1 MVENQKTNFVI
12 EVRVSKINDK
22 RYYSVYD
29 ASKRR
34 LLLQTKFLKEVE
46 VFTNGNGHWRTRR

>member
-1 MVENQKTNFVI
+1 MAENQKTNFVI
-12 EVRVSKINDK
+12 EVRVSKINDR

-46 VFTNGNGHWRTRR
+46 VFTNGYGHRGTSQ

>member
-1 MVENQKTNFVI
+1 MENQKTNFVI
-12 EVRVSKINDK
+12 EVRVSKINDR

-46 VFTNGNGHWRTRR
+46 VFTNGYGHRGTSQ

>member
-12 EVRVSKINDK
+12 EVRVSKINDR

-29 ASKRR
+29 ASKRK

-46 VFTNGNGHWRTRR
+46 VFTNGYGHRGTSQ

>member
-12 EVRVSKINDK
+12 EVRVSKINDR

-46 VFTNGNGHWRTRR
+46 VFTNGYGHRGTSQ

>member
-12 EVRVSKINDK
+12 EVRVSKINDR

-34 LLLQTKFLKEVE
+34 LLLQTKYLKEVE
-46 VFTNGNGHWRTRR
+46 VFTNGYGHRRTSQ

>member
-22 RYYSVYD
+22 RYYSIYD
-29 ASKRR
+29 ASRRR

-46 VFTNGNGHWRTRR
+46 VFTNGYGHRRASQ

>member
-12 EVRVSKINDK
+12 EVRVSKINDR

-34 LLLQTKFLKEVE
+34 LLLQTKYLKEVE
-46 VFTNGNGHWRTRR
+46 VFTNGYGHRGTSQ

>member
-29 ASKRR
+29 ASKRK
-34 LLLQTKFLKEVE
+34 LLLHTKYLKEVE
-46 VFTNGNGHWRTRR
+46 VFTNGNGHWRTSR

>member
-1 MVENQKTNFVI
+1 MAENQKTNFVI

-46 VFTNGNGHWRTRR
+46 VFTNGHGYRRTGQ

>member
-22 RYYSVYD
+22 RYYSIYD

-34 LLLQTKFLKEVE
+34 LLLQTKYLKEVE
-46 VFTNGNGHWRTRR
+46 VFTNGYGHRGTSQ

>member
-12 EVRVSKINDK
+12 EVRVSKINDR
-22 RYYSVYD
+22 RYYSVYN
-29 ASKRR
+29 ASKKI

-46 VFTNGNGHWRTRR
+46 VFTNGYGHRRTSQ

>member
-46 VFTNGNGHWRTRR
+46 VFTNEHGYRRTSQ

>member
-12 EVRVSKINDK
+12 EVRVSKINDR

-29 ASKRR
+29 ASRRR
-34 LLLQTKFLKEVE
+34 LLLQTKYLKEVE
-46 VFTNGNGHWRTRR
+46 VFTNGYGHRGTSQ

>member
-12 EVRVSKINDK
+12 EVRVSKINDR

-46 VFTNGNGHWRTRR
+46 VFTNGYGHRRISQ